1 MGSRGAFVNINKGDY
16 RFVSGGQIYNAIG
29 FDESSNVKYLVQ
41 SSGSIKVPDYSH
53 TANRIYAIFD
63 NKGNIKSIGIS
74 ENHIKVK
81 SIDLGHTHYEPTLGK
96 TLTVHYHTDLYHR
109 DPAKELSK
117 SDWELVNS
125 IIKIGKKYIWE
136 KTNINA

>member
-1 MGSRGAFVNINKGDY
+1 MGSRGAFVNINNEDY
-16 RFVSGGQIYNAIG
+16 RFVSGGQIYNNIG

-63 NKGNIKSIGIS
+63 NKGNNKSIGIY

-81 SIDLGHTHYEPTLGK
+81 SIDFGTYSLWAYAWQNSYGTLS
-96 TLTVHYHTDLYHR
+96 Y
-109 DPAKELSK
+109 
-117 SDWELVNS
+117 W
-125 IIKIGKKYIWE
+125 YIS
-136 KTNINA
+136 

>member
-1 MGSRGAFVNINKGDY
+1 MA
-16 RFVSGGQIYNAIG
+16 
-29 FDESSNVKYLVQ
+29 Q

-63 NKGNIKSIGIS
+63 NKGNNKSIGIY

-96 TLTVHYHTDLYHR
+96 TLTVHYHTDLYRR

-125 IIKIGKKYIWE
+125 IIKKGKNTYE
-136 KTNINA
+136 KKRI

>member
-1 MGSRGAFVNINKGDY
+1 MKEMIFIGKRGAFVYINNGDY

-53 TANRIYAIFD
+53 TANRIY
-63 NKGNIKSIGIS
+63 

-96 TLTVHYHTDLYHR
+96 TLTVHYHTDLYRR
-109 DPAKELSK
+109 DPAKELRK

-125 IIKIGKKYIWE
+125 IIKIGKKYI
-136 KTNINA
+136 

>member
-1 MGSRGAFVNINKGDY
+1 MSARP
-16 RFVSGGQIYNAIG
+16 GGQIYNTIG
-29 FDESSNVKYLVQ
+29 FDESSNVKYLIQ

-63 NKGNIKSIGIS
+63 NNGNIKSIGIY

-81 SIDLGHTHYEPTLGK
+81 SIDLGHAHYEPTLDK
-96 TLTVHYHTDLYHR
+96 TLTAHYHTDLYHR
-109 DPAKELSK
+109 DSAKELSE

-125 IIKIGKKYIWE
+125 IIKKGKKYI
-136 KTNINA
+136 

>member
-1 MGSRGAFVNINKGDY
+1 MYFAFFKHKFWVVG
-16 RFVSGGQIYNAIG
+16 
-29 FDESSNVKYLVQ
+29 
-41 SSGSIKVPDYSH
+41 
-53 TANRIYAIFD
+53 RIYAIFD
-63 NKGNIKSIGIS
+63 NKGNIKSIGIY

-96 TLTVHYHTDLYHR
+96 TLTAHYHTDLYHR

-117 SDWELVNS
+117 SDWELVDS